1 MDIDKSRYRRYLDG
15 DTKAFDEIMD
25 EHFDALIFFIDRY
38 VHDIYAAEDIAIETF
53 SELIINSRR
62 YNFSVSLK
70 TYIFMIGRCR
80 ALNHLKK
87 RSRSRAVSL
96 TDINADIS
104 DRQSIEEKLI
114 QKEELKHL
122 SEALDILP
130 EDMRAVIHLVYF
142 EDMSYEQ
149 AARILKKNKK
159 QIDNLLYR
167 AKGLLRTTM
176 TKEVN
181 IK

>member
-1 MDIDKSRYRRYLDG
+1 MDKDKKRYRRYLDG
-15 DTKAFDEIMD
+15 DTKAFDEIMN

-38 VHDIYAAEDIAIETF
+38 VQDIYAAEDIAIETF
-53 SELIINSRR
+53 SELIVHPRR

-87 RSRSRAVSL
+87 RKRTRTVSL
-96 TDINADIS
+96 TDIDCDIT
-104 DRQSIEEKLI
+104 DRKSIEDMLLY
-114 QKEELKHL
+114 KEDMKQLNNAVA
-122 SEALDILP
+122 SLP
-130 EDMRAVIHLVYF
+130 EDMRAVIHLVYL
-142 EDMSYEQ
+142 EDMSYEA

-167 AKGLLRTTM
+167 AKGILRKAM
-176 TKEVN
+176 TKEAE